1 MARNAAAAGVTDCD
15 CLSFSHVYPLI
26 RNVYS
31 FRTNLSFLRV
41 ILAADYAVSEKKQKT
56 KENFHI
62 MKQHFTK
69 LVIGLL
75 LMIGSTCSTAQSKL
89 SPGAQFLEYYNA
101 HDIKKLD
108 VLLSDDFV
116 MKHRHINSSVN
127 KKEFLGLRMNY
138 CVAFNAGYST
148 VAVIVEGNP
157 EIITVKEYSD
167 ELKLLHIN
175 PSAWIFLIES
185 KAGKITSILMDTA
198 RGADAYFQEALR
210 KETAFRSWVEQK
222 YGSDTLTVLEHNV
235 DVFHDLMVEYA
246 LNPGNAEATQSEEVI
261 VVRNDTPDDK
271 TDYGMPCTHFG
282 KLSLKQRLARYPF
295 NKAKS
300 VMLISF
306 TDNSILYPDYKLNK
320 DRILALG
327 NAEDTKM
334 LTAADIDELSDLL
347 FNVGYD
353 TDELFKTQIPE
364 CPELKNAIVFLDDKG
379 KPFDYIGIYFGC
391 NAAEY
396 DINKIEFPV
405 DCDDKYDMLGHFFS
419 ERGIPVIG
427 L

>member
-1 MARNAAAAGVTDCD
+1 
-15 CLSFSHVYPLI
+15 
-26 RNVYS
+26 
-31 FRTNLSFLRV
+31 
-41 ILAADYAVSEKKQKT
+41 
-56 KENFHI
+56 
-62 MKQHFTK
+62 MKQLFTK

-75 LMIGSTCSTAQSKL
+75 LVICSICATAQSKL
-89 SPGAQFLEYYNA
+89 SPGAQFLKYYNA

-157 EIITVKEYSD
+157 EIITVKEYND
-167 ELKLLHIN
+167 QLKMLDIN

-185 KAGKITSILMDTA
+185 KAGKVTSILMDTA

-210 KETAFRSWVEQK
+210 KELAFRSWVEQK
-222 YGSDTLTVLEHNV
+222 YGTDTLTVLDHNV

-246 LNPGNAEATQSEEVI
+246 LNPENAGVAQSKEVI
-261 VVRNDTPDDK
+261 VVRDDTPDYK
-271 TDYGMPCTHFG
+271 TGYRMPCSHLG

-306 TDNSILYPDYKLNK
+306 TDNSILYPDYKRNK
-320 DRILALG
+320 DRILALD
-327 NAEDTKM
+327 NAEDTKT

-364 CPELKNAIVFLDDKG
+364 CPELKNAIIFLDDKG
-379 KPFDYIGIYFGC
+379 KPFDYIGLYFGC

-405 DCDDKYDMLGHFFS
+405 DCDDKYDMLGQFFS